1 MQLVSEKVE
10 APRLVNK
17 RSTRSVEGTD
27 KRRAFVSA
35 RDCRRLCAVFLFL
48 LCVGASASARSPD
61 VKITIVSA
69 SPARVRV
76 EGRREAGTTAW
87 SFRDSYAGAV
97 GLAGR
102 IENLSLSDESGAAVP
117 VRQLAPGEFTSAK
130 AATRFSYEMRL
141 DPPAFVSDA
150 SHISWL
156 AADRGLLMPGD
167 ILPLPF
173 AGARDELV
181 LATGWSVSTV
191 ESKNADGTFDVA
203 DAERS
208 VFVVGHNLREHHSRA
223 GRLALTLATVGD
235 WAFTDAEAADSA
247 EEILKIYEEVTGG
260 VPSTR
265 AMLAVLPPPQSVAG
279 NVWNAETRGSTVV
292 LLSGNL
298 SSKLAALAQLN
309 GAITHE
315 LFHLWVPNGL
325 ALEGEY
331 DWFYEGFT
339 NYQALRV
346 AMRRGQLTFQNYLD
360 ALGREFDAYRS
371 AREGKEV
378 SLAEASQR
386 RWSGGTALVYHKGML
401 VAFLYDLA
409 LMRETGGKSSLDAA
423 YRELFRRYGQGGARA
438 DGNRA
443 VVEILSGMPG
453 MRDFVER
460 YVVGASEIDLAS
472 RIETFGLRIEPGG
485 ARTHVGVAAS
495 PDRSQRELLRKLG
508 YNEGADAESRKLHE
522 QLKKRLPR

>member
-1 MQLVSEKVE
+1 MRFVSEQVE
-10 APRLVNK
+10 AARLVNK
-17 RSTRSVEGTD
+17 RSTQSDGGAD
-27 KRRAFVSA
+27 KRSAVASA
-35 RDCRRLCAVFLFL
+35 RGLRCLCLAFLLL
-48 LCVGASASARSPD
+48 LCVGASARSLD
-61 VKITIVSA
+61 VKITVVSSA
-69 SPARVRV
+69 SQARVRV
-76 EGRREAGTTAW
+76 EGRRDAGTMAW

-102 IENLSLSDESGAAVP
+102 IENLSLSDESGAAVSIH
-117 VRQLAPGEFTSAK
+117 QLAPGEFTSAK
-130 AATRFSYEMRL
+130 AATRFSYDMRL
-141 DPPAFVSDA
+141 NPPSFVTDA
-150 SHISWL
+150 SHVSWL
-156 AADRGLLMPGD
+156 TADRGLLMPGD
-167 ILPLPF
+167 ILPLPL
-173 AGARDELV
+173 ADARVELV
-181 LATGWSVSTV
+181 LPAGWNVSTV

-208 VFVVGHNLREHHSRA
+208 VFVVGRDLRERRGHA
-223 GRLALTLATVGD
+223 GRMALTLATVGD
-235 WAFTDAEAADSA
+235 WAFTDAEAADAA
-247 EEILKIYEEVTGG
+247 EEVLKIYEEVTGG

-265 AMLAVLPPPQSVAG
+265 AMLALLPPPQPVAG
-279 NVWNAETRGSTVV
+279 NVWNAETRGRTVV
-292 LLSGNL
+292 LLSGSL
-298 SSKLAALAQLN
+298 PSKLAALAQLN

-339 NYQALRV
+339 NYQALRI
-346 AMRRGQLTFQNYLD
+346 AMRRGQLTFPNYLD

-371 AREGKEV
+371 ARGGKEV

-386 RWSGGTALVYHKGML
+386 RWSGSTALVHHQGML
-401 VAFLYDLA
+401 VASLYDLA
-409 LMRETGGKSSLDAA
+409 LMRETDGKNSLDAV
-423 YRELFRRYGQGGARA
+423 YRELFRRYGQGGARG

-460 YVVGASEIDLAS
+460 YVVGASEIDLAA
-472 RIETFGLRIEPGG
+472 RIEAFGLRVEPGG

-495 PDRSQRELLRKLG
+495 PDRPQRELLRKLG

-522 QLKKRLPR
+522 QMKKRLPQ